1 MTTKGTTKGTIIGQ
15 VAKCNKCNQCEI
27 KCEIKSTIK
36 LRNGRISMQ
45 RWQCTM
51 QITGSGLGLGT
62 NLLLFPCILSSLLE
76 FCWPGQMRSLDQ
88 MKHSHCAVEEEEET
102 LGSRRE
108 QKRAE
113 ENRRGGNGSFG
124 KMVDL
129 HVKYDGQGDK
139 VIRL

>member
-1 MTTKGTTKGTIIGQ
+1 MRNLN
-15 VAKCNKCNQCEI
+15 AKFKCEI
-27 KCEIKSTIK
+27 KCTIK

-62 NLLLFPCILSSLLE
+62 NLLLFPCILSSRLE
-76 FCWPGQMRSLDQ
+76 FFWPGQMIESRSDEGRGRDFRQ
-88 MKHSHCAVEEEEET
+88 
-102 LGSRRE
+102 

-113 ENRRGGNGSFG
+113 ENRRGGNGSLG

-129 HVKYDGQGDK
+129 HVKNDGQGDK